1 MIKKIAVI
9 CAAAL
14 MLSATGCGQSGE
26 ESAEAL
32 EQLLSQELTGE
43 ITVSCYDT
51 MIYKSPLEAAAKSFE
66 AKNPGTKI
74 NIETHAPM
82 PEIKTSEK
90 GGASIAVISK
100 EEDPQGKADYINK
113 INTELMSGGGADVLA
128 MDILPFYKYADRGQ
142 LEDLRN
148 YMDADRSFNKSD
160 YRENVIDALRYKDGQ
175 YILPMDYRFD
185 YLAYDSSLFTEEEQ
199 QKMERG
205 STFTYDQ
212 LVESAEG
219 PFERVNAGSGD
230 PVRMFG
236 LSAYSSRQG
245 SMFREALRQNYD
257 TFIDME
263 NRNVNLTD
271 GRFTSLLEKIGNY
284 ADNGYLQPNVDSSE
298 KGEINI
304 DDFKKLK
311 EEQFFYKIKS
321 HVSILFNVLKE
332 TTGMNIMVS
341 LRNTSAGNEE
351 NDLTLGLPENESGD
365 VNFAYMQAYG
375 INSNSDN
382 KALAWAFVKH
392 LMSKEV
398 QTNMEVIRASL
409 PVNNDARLEKARM
422 EITGA
427 SFELT
432 DSQQTALDQYV
443 KTIEGF
449 SDLLNHCPI
458 QDDTINQMINEEV
471 TRYFNGSK
479 TTEEVAETLQKK
491 IELYLNE

>member
-14 MLSATGCGQSGE
+14 MLSATGCGQNGE

-32 EQLLSQELTGE
+32 EQLLSQDLTGE

-51 MIYKSPLEAAAKSFE
+51 MMYKSSLEAAAKSFE
-66 AKNPGTKI
+66 AENPGTKI

-113 INTELMSGGGADVLA
+113 INTELMSGEGADVLA

-148 YMDADRSFNKSD
+148 YMDADRDFNKSE
-160 YRENVIDALRYKDGQ
+160 YLENVIDALRYKGGQ

-199 QKMERG
+199 QKLESI
-205 STFTYDQ
+205 STLTYDQ
-212 LVESAEG
+212 LVVSAEG

-230 PVRMFG
+230 PIRMFG

-245 SMFREALRQNYD
+245 SMFREALQQNYE

-263 NRNVNLTD
+263 NKNVNLTD
-271 GRFTSLLEKIGNY
+271 GRFAGLLEKLGTY
-284 ADNGYLQPNVDSSE
+284 ADNGYLQPNVDSLE

-332 TTGMNIMVS
+332 TGMNIMVS
-341 LRNTSAGNEE
+341 FGNTSAGNEE

-365 VNFAYMQAYG
+365 VNFAYTQAYG

-398 QTNMEVIRASL
+398 QASLEGIRVSL
-409 PVNNDARLEKARM
+409 PVNNAARLEKAKM

-458 QDDTINQMINEEV
+458 QDDTVNQMINEEAA
-471 TRYFNGSK
+471 RYFNGSK
-479 TTEEVAETLQKK
+479 TSEEAAETLQKK